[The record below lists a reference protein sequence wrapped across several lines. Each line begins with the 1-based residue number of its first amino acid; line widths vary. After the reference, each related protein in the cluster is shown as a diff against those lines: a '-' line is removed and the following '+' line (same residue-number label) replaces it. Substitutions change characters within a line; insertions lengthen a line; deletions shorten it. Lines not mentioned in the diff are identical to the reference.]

1 MERLGLNADE
11 AFARLRRISRTEN
24 RKLLTICNEIVETR
38 QLPGPIAK
46 WSQTTSICL

>member
-1 MERLGLNADE
+1 MERLSLDPDE
-11 AFARLRRISRTEN
+11 AFASLRRISQTDN

-38 QLPGPIAK
+38 QLPAPIAK